1 MTPCPILDS
10 AGGIWQFRADQK
22 DQSYA
27 QGVRYAT
34 GLRNVVG
41 LDWNASAN
49 DLYAMQHG
57 RDMLFQ
63 SYPALF
69 TQQEGAENPAEEM
82 FRLKKGAD
90 ADGLIVIMTTA
101 RNKN

>member
-1 MTPCPILDS
+1 M
-10 AGGIWQFRADQK
+10 
-22 DQSYA
+22 
-27 QGVRYAT
+27 
-34 GLRNVVG
+34 VG

-69 TQQEGAENPAEEM
+69 NQQEGAENPAEEM

-90 ADGLIVIMTTA
+90 AGWPYCPSSPAAVYPSL
-101 RNKN
+101 R